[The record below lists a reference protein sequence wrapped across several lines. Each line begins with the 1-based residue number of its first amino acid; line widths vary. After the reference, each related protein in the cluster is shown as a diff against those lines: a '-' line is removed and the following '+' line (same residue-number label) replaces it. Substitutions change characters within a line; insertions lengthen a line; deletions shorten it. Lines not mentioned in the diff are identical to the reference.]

1 VAIGRRNGMV
11 QVLHIPL
18 YIDHDTCSISISTHT
33 RIRITSPYVKVAQ
46 LRLHGPAVHI
56 SAIASTTA
64 SAACVVA
71 SHASSGHFSL
81 WQLLHDPRA
90 SFARCSLCPSPSPFP
105 SEAIASFCYRRSDQS
120 TCIITARA
128 SGVDIWLY
136 PLASLEREAAA
147 AAVPLGSCS
156 GGVMVASLKSSPRS
170 VTAMTALQFECEAV
184 ESALQPGEKAYSK
197 RTAVKF
203 IIGYDDGSLC
213 ELHADVWGQDV
224 GGSVSCWSL
233 PSARSCEDL
242 GAVRLIQPWHHG
254 SCLFAC
260 AWADG
265 CVQVFGS
272 QGQDGRAHPVS
283 QVHKLAPG
291 NCCTASCNPQLLLRP
306 DLNFYFPVVCL
317 FVCFFISHLHYLRF
331 RLLSQQHVHQR
342 RCHAIHHLHQ
352 LLGIC

>member
-1 VAIGRRNGMV
+1 
-11 QVLHIPL
+11 
-18 YIDHDTCSISISTHT
+18 
-33 RIRITSPYVKVAQ
+33 
-46 LRLHGPAVHI
+46 
-56 SAIASTTA
+56 
-64 SAACVVA
+64 
-71 SHASSGHFSL
+71 
-81 WQLLHDPRA
+81 
-90 SFARCSLCPSPSPFP
+90 
-105 SEAIASFCYRRSDQS
+105 
-120 TCIITARA
+120 
-128 SGVDIWLY
+128 
-136 PLASLEREAAA
+136 
-147 AAVPLGSCS
+147 
-156 GGVMVASLKSSPRS
+156 
-170 VTAMTALQFECEAV
+170 MTALQFECEAV

-317 FVCFFISHLHYLRF
+317 FVCLFFYFPSSLLALQVALSAACASATVPCYTSPAPTAWYL
-331 RLLSQQHVHQR
+331 L
-342 RCHAIHHLHQ
+342 I
-352 LLGIC
+352 